1 MLLHQPMSILF
12 RQDSRPD
19 SGRGTSP
26 LSVLSWPNQVPTA
39 PFAPRPQTICPQGP
53 AGYLDSYPG
62 APGPQKDSNLRLG
75 WPETLERGEEH
86 GKKSP
91 VRAVTLP
98 EKQPGFCCLKQAMSL
113 TQALKCPHLSPLPS
127 LVGRSYCCCSKAQVR
142 HSLSLP
148 PGPTPTSVS
157 SLLQHPC
164 HVLHFLFRTLQAQ
177 TPVEP
182 SLYP

>member
-1 MLLHQPMSILF
+1 MALSRCCLSSCPTSHSTEIDASHGRLRAEQFYFRQSQEPHPWMLLHQPTSILY

-39 PFAPRPQTICPQGP
+39 PFAPRPQTICPQGL

-91 VRAVTLP
+91 VRAVTTP
-98 EKQPGFCCLKQAMSL
+98 EKQPGVCCLKQATSL
-113 TQALKCPHLSPLPS
+113 TQDQCP
-127 LVGRSYCCCSKAQVR
+127 
-142 HSLSLP
+142 
-148 PGPTPTSVS
+148 
-157 SLLQHPC
+157 
-164 HVLHFLFRTLQAQ
+164 
-177 TPVEP
+177 
-182 SLYP
+182 

>member
-39 PFAPRPQTICPQGP
+39 PFAPRPQTICPQGL

-98 EKQPGFCCLKQAMSL
+98 EKQPGFCCLKQPTSL
-113 TQALKCPHLSPLPS
+113 TQGQCPEVPSPFPPSPAWSVVILLLLQSSSQTQPLPPRQTHIPTQPHPYPS
-127 LVGRSYCCCSKAQVR
+127 FK
-142 HSLSLP
+142 
-148 PGPTPTSVS
+148 PTPAAPLPRFAF
-157 SLLQHPC
+157 SL
-164 HVLHFLFRTLQAQ
+164 
-177 TPVEP
+177 
-182 SLYP
+182 